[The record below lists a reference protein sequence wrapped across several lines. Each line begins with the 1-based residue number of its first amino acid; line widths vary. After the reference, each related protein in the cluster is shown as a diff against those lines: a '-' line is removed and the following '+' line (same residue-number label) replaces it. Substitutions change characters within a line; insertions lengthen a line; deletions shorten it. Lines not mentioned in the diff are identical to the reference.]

1 MFVLIAGN
9 SLSSKF
15 EICPCFNKLY
25 FNDQNEQCF
34 FLTMCVEAEETS
46 KNTQKFVSGTKTETK
61 KQWFR
66 KMYLILS

>member
-9 SLSSKF
+9 PLSSKF

-25 FNDQNEQCF
+25 SNDQNEQCL
-34 FLTMCVEAEETS
+34 FLIMCIEAEETS
-46 KNTQKFVSGTKTETK
+46 KNTQKCVSGAKTETK

-66 KMYLILS
+66 KIYLILS